1 MKGFTL
7 IAITLIIL
15 TINLIMLLQTLMLK
29 MLFNLNTTTL
39 TNYKIWKYLTKIN
52 HWLIS
57 YNLKAYSLKI
67 NFDDLHLLSSINKNF
82 AVIAMTETRITKNVS
97 LTNNLTMSNFSFELT
112 PTESSA
118 GGTLLYIANHS
129 SYKPR
134 LDLNIYKSTGL
145 ESSFIE
151 IFKCKKSNII
161 TDYN

>member
-1 MKGFTL
+1 MIMIKLFNKTFVMKGFTL

-97 LTNNLTMSNFSFELT
+97 LTNNLTMSIFLL
-112 PTESSA
+112 SSP
-118 GGTLLYIANHS
+118 LLN
-129 SYKPR
+129 PQQVVPF
-134 LDLNIYKSTGL
+134 
-145 ESSFIE
+145 FILL
-151 IFKCKKSNII
+151 I
-161 TDYN
+161 THHINLAWT